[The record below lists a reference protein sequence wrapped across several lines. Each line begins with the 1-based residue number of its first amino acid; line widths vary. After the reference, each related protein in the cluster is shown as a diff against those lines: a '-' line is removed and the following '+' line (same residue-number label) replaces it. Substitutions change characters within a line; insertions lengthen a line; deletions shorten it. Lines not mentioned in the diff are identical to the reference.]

1 MGLRPSIAAY
11 VDWAWAKMQEKKEYP
26 DLPSYM
32 QPMPWP
38 PFPITEAERLSIVN
52 SRVTQK
58 CANFHVR
65 LFRQAYPES
74 DQ

>member
-1 MGLRPSIAAY
+1 MGLEASY

-32 QPMPWP
+32 QPLPYP
-38 PFPITEAERLSIVN
+38 PFPITEAEYLMIVN

-58 CANFHVR
+58 YANSVVR
-65 LFRQAYPES
+65 EFKRKYPVAEPL
-74 DQ
+74 